1 MARSMKLSEKIVND
15 KIVDRILRSAI
26 PKRLF
31 NKQECFVTLALDT
44 QYRAIGRAILVAIGT
59 ANSVE
64 VYVRDAFREALKR
77 NAIAV
82 IFVHNHPSGSLKP
95 SPMDEELTKRLEE
108 SGKIL
113 GIQILDNIIMT
124 RDGHISRIEGQW
136 GTS

>member
-1 MARSMKLSEKIVND
+1 MKLSEKIVND
-15 KIVDRILRSAI
+15 KIADRILRGAI

-82 IFVHNHPSGSLKP
+82 IFAHNHPSGSLEP
-95 SPMDEELTKRLEE
+95 SPADIDLAKKLEE
-108 SGKIL
+108 CGKLL
-113 GIQILDNIIMT
+113 GIQVLDNIIMT
-124 RDGHISRIEGQW
+124 KYEHISKMEGQW
-136 GTS
+136 GIL